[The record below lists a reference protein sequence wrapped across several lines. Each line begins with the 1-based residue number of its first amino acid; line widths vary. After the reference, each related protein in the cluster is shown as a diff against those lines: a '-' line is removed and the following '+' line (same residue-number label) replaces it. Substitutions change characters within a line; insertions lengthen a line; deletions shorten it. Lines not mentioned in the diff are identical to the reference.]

1 MEAKKV
7 KVTQVRGTVRRTRE
21 QKETLKGL
29 GLGRIGRVSECLLT
43 PSTIGMIKKVSHLV
57 TVYEV

>member
-1 MEAKKV
+1 MEGKKV

-21 QKETLKGL
+21 QKETLKSL
-29 GLGRIGRVSECLLT
+29 GLGRVGRVSECLLT